1 MSKTSLKIQI
11 ASLVLGLSVTV
22 LPAALFAQKSAPT
35 EIDKECSKEIL
46 LAFFPEVFV
55 NETLAQFNVPQDKWN
70 SIKQAL
76 AQKDKEVVKTVE
88 NKASQMNPN
97 PLKDP
102 QYRQEAVK
110 LFRDTLL
117 EIFST
122 VLKANGITDD
132 TQIKNMLDNIQQQ
145 KAKRFS
151 MCLEKHKDELQ
162 KR

>member
-1 MSKTSLKIQI
+1 MSNTSLKSQI

-22 LPAALFAQKSAPT
+22 LPTALFAQTAPA
-35 EIDKECSKEIL
+35 EMDKECSKEIL

-55 NETLAQFNVPQDKWN
+55 NETLARFNVPKDKWN

-76 AQKDKEVVKTVE
+76 AEKDKEVVKTVE

-117 EIFST
+117 ETFST
-122 VLKANGITDD
+122 VLKANGVTDD
-132 TQIKNMLDNIQQQ
+132 TQIKKMLDDIQQQ
-145 KAKRFS
+145 KAKRFA
-151 MCLEKHKDELQ
+151 MCLEKHKDESQ
-162 KR
+162 KKP